1 LLLQDPN
8 TNVGESLSW
17 RWRKKPIQHLVAAM
31 ADLSSLKKM
40 DKALAHLDSKV
51 QPLVQ
56 HSRPEVLK
64 RLAKPEAAKLNVA
77 LAYGIS
83 SLYYMLM
90 KTT

>member
-1 LLLQDPN
+1 MLRRARVLRS
-8 TNVGESLSW
+8 SLT
-17 RWRKKPIQHLVAAM
+17 LAAM

-40 DKALAHLDSKV
+40 NKALTHLDSKV
-51 QPLVQ
+51 QPLAQ
-56 HSRPEVLK
+56 HSRQEVLK
-64 RLAKPEAAKLNVA
+64 RLAQPEAAKLNVA